1 MTPNPK
7 LPGIDKLL
15 AHIKANHDS
24 HADFCAH
31 AGFNKSQFSQMLS
44 GHRPVVNLI
53 VAARLEVATFGCV
66 LMRDFLPEDM
76 QAALDTLA
84 PLRLV
89 SDTA

>member
-1 MTPNPK
+1 MEKNK

-15 AHIKANHDS
+15 AYIKANFDS

-44 GHRPVVNLI
+44 GHRRVVNLI
-53 VAARLEVATFGCV
+53 VAVRLEIATGGCV

-76 QAALDTLA
+76 QEKLDTLA
-84 PLRLV
+84 QLRLV